1 MSTERLT
8 MAQALLKFLANQWI
22 EIDGISQPFV
32 SGIIGIFGHGNVTGL
47 GEALE
52 NGDSGLIFIQG
63 HNEQGMVHMATA
75 YAKQKNLNCGV

>member
-8 MAQALLKFLANQWI
+8 IAQALLKFLANQWI

-47 GEALE
+47 GDALE
-52 NGDSGLIFIQG
+52 NGDSG
-63 HNEQGMVHMATA
+63 
-75 YAKQKNLNCGV
+75 